1 MKNFMKIS
9 TKILIVNTISYQ
21 MVYYL
26 IREIFEKW
34 PLLIEYPNYNFLW
47 FQYSYC
53 LRQKINPL

>member
-1 MKNFMKIS
+1 MKIS